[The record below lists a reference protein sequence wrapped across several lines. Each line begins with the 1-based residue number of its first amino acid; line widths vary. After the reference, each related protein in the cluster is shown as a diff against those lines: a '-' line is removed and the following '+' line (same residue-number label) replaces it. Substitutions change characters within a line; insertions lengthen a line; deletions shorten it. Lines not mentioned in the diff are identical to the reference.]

1 MSMVKEFKEFAL
13 KGSVVDLAI
22 GVIIGAAFAKIVDSF
37 VKDILMPPIAVL
49 TGGIDF
55 SNKFATLK
63 GPSANTLAEAQAAGA
78 VTVNYGLFINA
89 VIAFLIVA
97 FVIFLVIRQVN
108 AMRRKDEATPEP
120 TMRPC
125 PECLSEVPIAARR
138 CRFCAVAI

>member
-1 MSMVKEFKEFAL
+1 MSMAREFKEFAL

-37 VKDILMPPIAVL
+37 VKDILMPPIGVL

-55 SNKFATLK
+55 ANKFLTLR

-78 VTVNYGLFINA
+78 VTINYGLFINA

-97 FVIFLVIRQVN
+97 FVIFLVIKRVN
-108 AMRRKDEATPEP
+108 AMRRKDETTPEP

-125 PECLSEVPIAARR
+125 PECLSEVPIAAKR